1 MEMQRKT
8 NKGFTVAELMIVLVI
23 IGVLASISTPYFL
36 EYLKNQ
42 RLNGA
47 TRELYSAL
55 MNARMQSVSENRKII
70 VEIVSNHQYRFVR
83 DANGNEVIDAGEAT
97 GASTDIHPAYPDIT
111 FSANFNP
118 VFRPNGTG
126 KNPVITIS
134 SSSTTKKNCIYI
146 STAGR
151 IRILTCS

>member
-55 MNARMQSVSENRKII
+55 MNARMQAVSENRKII

-83 DANGNEVIDAGEAT
+83 DINGNEVIDAGDVT
-97 GASTDIHPAYPDIT
+97 GATTDIHPAYPDIT

-134 SSSTTKKNCIYI
+134 SSSLTKKNCIYI

-151 IRILTCS
+151 IRIITCP